1 MKCMPLVVEVGAL
14 ALEITNTLQVFLL
27 LFLTDYLLHWHWHLD
42 VEDSMLVE
50 HLLSTIY
57 DLSKH
62 IFDQQENLSHK

>member
-1 MKCMPLVVEVGAL
+1 MKCMHLVVEVRAFNL
-14 ALEITNTLQVFLL
+14 VIMHTLHVFLS
-27 LFLTDYLLHWHWHLD
+27 LFLTGYLLHWHWHLD

-62 IFDQQENLSHK
+62 IFDQQ